1 MNLTLR
7 INNHMLIGWND
18 LELLRNEL
26 NLLWHHDTL
35 IRWRI
40 AVWRAE
46 NVIPSTVRNV
56 GCIESTI
63 SRKFWLF
70 KIDYF
75 PRILIFLNNRFPK
88 MSDVSNWW
96 YPENFDTSKPKISQK
111 YWCNPLFEM
120 SDASNEKYPENLDF
134 SKSYLPL
141 LLFGSTVWTIVN
153 CGCCGGCVITKI
165 DNVRTLVLRNSYCAP
180 VWIAPVVGS
189 CICITCCITKGWTPP
204 LAIVPFTII
213 WVPPDVGMSICCGW
227 AKNEILSLRNNYVTQ

>member
-46 NVIPSTVRNV
+46 NIIQSIVRNFRCV
-56 GCIESTI
+56 ETNDGP
-63 SRKFWLF
+63 K
-70 KIDYF
+70 
-75 PRILIFLNNRFPK
+75 ILIF
-88 MSDVSNWW
+88 
-96 YPENFDTSKPKISQK
+96 
-111 YWCNPLFEM
+111 
-120 SDASNEKYPENLDF
+120 
-134 SKSYLPL
+134 SKSHLPL

-153 CGCCGGCVITKI
+153 CGCWGGCVITRI
-165 DNVRTLVLRNSYCAP
+165 NYVMALVLRNNYRLP

-227 AKNEILSLRNNYVTQ
+227 AKNKILALRYDYVTQ